1 MKKCVLTLA
10 ALAFM
15 LVACMPPTANPD
27 NGPTST
33 QPVTQPATATPD
45 PGAGL
50 PPVTGPDPSLRVG
63 AFYYPWYANPAV
75 DGEWFHWDYRDLPLP
90 DSISSDYYPVLGP
103 YSSNDPAVLAQHMAW
118 LREAGIGVIISSWWG
133 RGDFTDQAVPLLLDA
148 ADHYGIKVAFHIE
161 IYDGRTED
169 SLIDDIDYIY
179 ANYGDHPAFFRTTA
193 PSLYV
198 PDDRPKAVFF
208 LWAASSSDSHN
219 PVAPSYWQAAM
230 DSIHARPEGT
240 IVLATTGG
248 NMVEEG
254 HFDGVYN
261 YITLDVNSDSFTWAR
276 SLPTGAWYVPSVAPG
291 NSAHRIGYPEETY
304 VPRLEGAT
312 YQTQWAAAL
321 GTGVEP
327 QMVTITSFNEWHEGS
342 QIEPAASGKDDGRG
356 YTYASYA
363 PLPANGYLTQT
374 RGLIDDFDAIDWSQT
389 TTPIQ
394 IRITTSSDWTNV
406 TLDSGGILIRPATL
420 TKSEGATAGLDD
432 NSLSLNQPI
441 QQASAGREVEFAL
454 DVQLFNMEWN
464 TPLVFLIA
472 RGHIGKTVVEL
483 YKYDGLTP
491 ILIQTFTWAGIN
503 SNAGNVQTFELPA
516 SELMDQP

>member
-1 MKKCVLTLA
+1 
-10 ALAFM
+10 
-15 LVACMPPTANPD
+15 
-27 NGPTST
+27 
-33 QPVTQPATATPD
+33 
-45 PGAGL
+45 
-50 PPVTGPDPSLRVG
+50 
-63 AFYYPWYANPAV
+63 
-75 DGEWFHWDYRDLPLP
+75 
-90 DSISSDYYPVLGP
+90 
-103 YSSNDPAVLAQHMAW
+103 
-118 LREAGIGVIISSWWG
+118 
-133 RGDFTDQAVPLLLDA
+133 
-148 ADHYGIKVAFHIE
+148 
-161 IYDGRTED
+161 
-169 SLIDDIDYIY
+169 
-179 ANYGDHPAFFRTTA
+179 
-193 PSLYV
+193 
-198 PDDRPKAVFF
+198 
-208 LWAASSSDSHN
+208 
-219 PVAPSYWQAAM
+219 
-230 DSIHARPEGT
+230 
-240 IVLATTGG
+240 
-248 NMVEEG
+248 MVEEG

-356 YTYASYA
+356 YSYASYA